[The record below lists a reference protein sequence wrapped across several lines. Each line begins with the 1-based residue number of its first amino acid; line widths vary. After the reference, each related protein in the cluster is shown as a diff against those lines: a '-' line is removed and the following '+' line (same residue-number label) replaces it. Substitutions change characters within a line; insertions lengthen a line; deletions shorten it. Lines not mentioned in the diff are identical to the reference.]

1 MSVNLSCDFSDRQ
14 LDSSQSTSQ
23 RQLAI
28 TVSVDADASFSS
40 TSLNLCL
47 VLDHSG
53 SMGGQPLDTVK
64 KAAREIIDQMNY
76 TDYISVVGF
85 DHKAKV
91 VVANQT
97 LTNPEAVKDNI
108 QSLRASGGTSIDEGI
123 KLALQEL
130 SKAKQ
135 NTISQAFVL
144 TDGEN
149 EHGDNQRCLQFSQ
162 LAAEYGMTLHTLGF
176 GDSWNQDVLEKIA
189 DAGGGAM
196 AYIENPDRATSEFQ
210 RLLRRAKSVGLIN
223 AHLILKLAPNVR
235 LAELKPIAQV
245 MPDTIELEPERNADT
260 YTVRLGDL
268 MVGNDRTIIVNLYIN
283 HNSAHI
289 IPTTSPN
296 SIQAVTA
303 QIRYDDPQSK
313 LEGLLSPAVTADL
326 ILIKDFKP
334 QINPQVQP
342 SILALAKYRQTQLAE
357 TKLKEGD
364 RTGAVTMLQSA
375 AKTALQMGDRQAA
388 TVLQA
393 SATTLQSGTDLSEA
407 ERKQTRMVSK
417 TVLQIP
423 TQTPTQTPSQTPQ
436 PPTK

>member
-1 MSVNLSCDFSDRQ
+1 MSVNLSCDFSDRH
-14 LDSSQSTSQ
+14 LDSSQNTSQ

-28 TVSVDADASFSS
+28 TVAVDAETSFSDRY
-40 TSLNLCL
+40 LNLCL

-64 KAAREIIDQMNY
+64 KAARDLIDQMSY
-76 TDYISVVGF
+76 KDYISVVGF

-91 VVANQT
+91 VVESQT
-97 LTNPEAVKDNI
+97 LTNPENVKDKI
-108 QSLRASGGTSIDEGI
+108 QYLRASGGTNIDEGI

-130 SKAKQ
+130 SKAKK

-149 EHGDNQRCLQFSQ
+149 EHGSNQRCLQFSQ

-176 GDSWNQDVLEKIA
+176 GDNWNQDVLEQIA

-196 AYIENPDRATSEFQ
+196 AYIETPDQATYEFQ
-210 RLLRRAKSVGLIN
+210 RLLRRVQSVGLIN
-223 AHLILKLAPNVR
+223 AHLILKLAKNVR

-245 MPDTIELEPERNADT
+245 QPDTIELEPEKNLDT
-260 YTVRLGDL
+260 YIVRLGDL
-268 MVGNDRTIIVNLYIN
+268 MVGTDRTIIVNLYIN
-283 HNSAHI
+283 HNS
-289 IPTTSPN
+289 SDSSSDPN
-296 SIQAVTA
+296 PFPAVTA

-313 LEGLLSPAVTADL
+313 QEGILSSAVSAELT
-326 ILIKDFKP
+326 LIKDFQP
-334 QINPQVQP
+334 QVNPQVQT
-342 SILALAKYRQTQLAE
+342 SILTLAKYRQTQLAE
-357 TKLKEGD
+357 TKLKDGD

-375 AKTALQMGDRQAA
+375 AKTALQMGDQQAA

-417 TVLQIP
+417 TVLQF
-423 TQTPTQTPSQTPQ
+423 
-436 PPTK
+436 PTK

>member
-1 MSVNLSCDFSDRQ
+1 MSVNLSCDFSDRY
-14 LDSSQSTSQ
+14 LDSSLSTSQ

-28 TVSVDADASFSS
+28 TVSVDGSITTS
-40 TSLNLCL
+40 TSPLNLCL

-64 KAAREIIDQMNY
+64 KAARELIDQMSY

-91 VVANQT
+91 VVASQT

-130 SKAKQ
+130 SKAKK
-135 NTISQAFVL
+135 NAISQAFVL

-149 EHGDNQRCLQFSQ
+149 EHGSNDRCLQFSQ

-176 GDSWNQDVLEKIA
+176 GDYWNQDVLEKIA

-196 AYIENPDRATSEFQ
+196 AYIENPSQATSEFHK
-210 RLLRRAKSVGLIN
+210 LLRRVQSVSLTN

-245 MPDTIELEPERNADT
+245 MPETIELDPEKILDT

-268 MVGNDRTIIVNLYIN
+268 MLGNDRTILVNLYIN
-283 HNSAHI
+283 QNINPNPQQNVS
-289 IPTTSPN
+289 IPNTNTFT
-296 SIQAVTA
+296 AVTA
-303 QIRYDDPQSK
+303 QIRYDDPQTQR
-313 LEGLLSPAVTADL
+313 ENILSPEVTADL
-326 ILIKDFKP
+326 TLIKDFRP
-334 QINPQVQP
+334 QINPQVQT
-342 SILALAKYRQTQLAE
+342 SMLAVAKYRQTQLAE
-357 TKLKEGD
+357 TKLKQGD

-375 AKTALQMGDRQAA
+375 AKTALQMGDHQAA

-393 SATTLQSGTDLSEA
+393 NATTLQSGTDLSEA

-417 TVLQIP
+417 TILQIP
-423 TQTPTQTPSQTPQ
+423 N
-436 PPTK
+436 

>member
-1 MSVNLSCDFSDRQ
+1 MSVNLFCEFSDRH

-28 TVSVDADASFSS
+28 TISVDTNINISN
-40 TSLNLCL
+40 TPLNLCL

-53 SMGGQPLDTVK
+53 SMGGEPLDTVK
-64 KAAREIIDQMNY
+64 KAAKDLIDQLAD

-91 VVANQT
+91 VVGNQT

-130 SKAKQ
+130 SKAKK

-149 EHGDNQRCLQFSQ
+149 EHGSNQRCFEFSQ
-162 LAAEYGMTLHTLGF
+162 LATEYGITLHTLGF
-176 GDSWNQDVLEKIA
+176 GDHWNQDVLEKIA
-189 DAGGGAM
+189 DVGGGAM
-196 AYIENPDRATSEFQ
+196 AYIESPDQAISEFQ
-210 RLLRRAKSVGLIN
+210 KLLRRVQSVGLVN
-223 AHLILKLAPNVR
+223 AYLVLRLAPNVR

-245 MPDTIELEPERNADT
+245 MPDTIELEPEKSLDANNQEI

-268 MVGNDRTIIVNLYIN
+268 MLGNDRTIMTNLYVS
-283 HNSAHI
+283 HNSTQITANTF
-289 IPTTSPN
+289 P
-296 SIQAVTA
+296 AVTA
-303 QIRYDDPQSK
+303 HIRYDDPQSK
-313 LEGLLSPAVTADL
+313 LEGLLSSEFSAELTL
-326 ILIKDFKP
+326 IQDFQP
-334 QINPQVQP
+334 QLNPQVQT
-342 SILALAKYRQTQLAE
+342 SILTLAKYRQTQMAE
-357 TKLKEGD
+357 TKLKLGD

-375 AKTALQMGDRQAA
+375 AKTALQMGDQQAA

-393 SATTLQSGTDLSEA
+393 NATTLQSGTDLSEA

-417 TVLQIP
+417 TVLEI
-423 TQTPTQTPSQTPQ
+423 
-436 PPTK
+436 K

>member
-1 MSVNLSCDFSDRQ
+1 MSVNLFCEFSDRH

-28 TVSVDADASFSS
+28 AVSVDANANNVGN

-53 SMGGQPLDTVK
+53 SMSGQPLDTVK
-64 KAAREIIDQMNY
+64 KAARELIDQMNEK
-76 TDYISVVGF
+76 DYISVVGF

-130 SKAKQ
+130 SKAKK

-149 EHGDNQRCLQFSQ
+149 EHGSNQRCLEFSQ
-162 LAAEYGMTLHTLGF
+162 LAAEYGITLHTLGF
-176 GDSWNQDVLEKIA
+176 GDHWNQDVLEKIA
-189 DAGGGAM
+189 DVGGGAM
-196 AYIENPDRATSEFQ
+196 AYIESPDQATSEFQ
-210 RLLRRAKSVGLIN
+210 KLLRRVQSVGLVN
-223 AHLILKLAPNVR
+223 AYLVLKLAPNVR

-245 MPDTIELEPERNADT
+245 MPDTIELEPEKSVDANNQEI

-268 MVGNDRTIIVNLYIN
+268 MLGNDRTIITNLYIS
-283 HNSAHI
+283 HN
-289 IPTTSPN
+289 
-296 SIQAVTA
+296 TA
-303 QIRYDDPQSK
+303 QITPDTNAFPAITAYIRYDDPQSK
-313 LEGLLSPAVTADL
+313 LEGLLSTEVTAEL
-326 ILIKDFKP
+326 TLTKDFQP
-334 QINPQVQP
+334 QVNPQVQT
-342 SILALAKYRQTQLAE
+342 SILTLAKYRQTQMAE
-357 TKLKEGD
+357 TKLKLGD

-393 SATTLQSGTDLSEA
+393 NATTLQSGTDLSEA

-417 TVLQIP
+417 TVLEI
-423 TQTPTQTPSQTPQ
+423 
-436 PPTK
+436 K

>member
-1 MSVNLSCDFSDRQ
+1 MSVNLSCDFSDRH
-14 LDSSQSTSQ
+14 LDSSQNTSQ

-28 TVSVDADASFSS
+28 TVAVDAETSFSDRY
-40 TSLNLCL
+40 LNLCL

-64 KAAREIIDQMNY
+64 KAARDLIDQMSY
-76 TDYISVVGF
+76 KDYISVVGF

-91 VVANQT
+91 VVESQT
-97 LTNPEAVKDNI
+97 LTNPENVKDKI
-108 QSLRASGGTSIDEGI
+108 QYLRASGGTSIDEGI

-130 SKAKQ
+130 SKAKK

-149 EHGDNQRCLQFSQ
+149 EHGSNQRCLQFSQ

-176 GDSWNQDVLEKIA
+176 GDDWNQDVLEQIA

-196 AYIENPDRATSEFQ
+196 AYIETPDQATYEFQ
-210 RLLRRAKSVGLIN
+210 RLLRRVQSVGLIN
-223 AHLILKLAPNVR
+223 AHLILKLAKNVR

-245 MPDTIELEPERNADT
+245 QPDTIELEPEKNLDT
-260 YTVRLGDL
+260 YIVRLGDL
-268 MVGNDRTIIVNLYIN
+268 MIGTDRTIIVNLYIN
-283 HNSAHI
+283 HNS
-289 IPTTSPN
+289 SDPN
-296 SIQAVTA
+296 PFPAVTA

-313 LEGLLSPAVTADL
+313 QEGILSPAVSAELTL
-326 ILIKDFKP
+326 IQDF
-334 QINPQVQP
+334 QPQVNAQVQT
-342 SILALAKYRQTQLAE
+342 SILTLAKYRQTQLAE
-357 TKLKEGD
+357 TKLKDGD

-375 AKTALQMGDRQAA
+375 AKTALQMGDQQAA

-417 TVLQIP
+417 TVLQF
-423 TQTPTQTPSQTPQ
+423 
-436 PPTK
+436 PTK